1 MKQIIIQAGKVAFK
15 VSWLLIKVYVPLS
28 LFSSF
33 LRQVGFFDWLSPY
46 LSPVMQLMGLP
57 GKASITLVASFLGN
71 VYAGIATIPS
81 LNLSA
86 REITILGIIVGFSHN
101 LLVETGIL
109 VKLKFANYR
118 IAFFRI
124 VLGILAGIL
133 ANILLP
139 KHVNGAILNPFFQSS
154 STVDWYKVTMGMLT
168 TIIQILILVFVIQ
181 VAYETLKRW
190 VFVQKV
196 KPAFRALGRFFGIS
210 GGGVVP
216 WLSGFFFGI
225 VYGSGIMFQFVQ
237 NGLVRHKDASL
248 ITIFLVLAHAIIED
262 SLIFAIVGGSFWII
276 LIVRVSIAFS
286 ILKILSIGEIYLK
299 LSYIGAISK
308 KDFKDGSILGST

>member
-28 LFSSF
+28 LLSSL
-33 LRQVGFFDWLSPY
+33 LRQIGFFDWLSPY

-57 GKASITLVASFLGN
+57 GKASITLIASFLGN

-86 REITILGIIVGFSHN
+86 REITILGIVVGFSHN

-109 VKLKFANYR
+109 MKLKFANVR

-124 VLGILAGIL
+124 FLALFAGVL
-133 ANILLP
+133 ANLILP
-139 KHVNGAILNPFFQSS
+139 DNIYGVVLNPFFKSS
-154 STVDWYKVTMGMLT
+154 PQVDWYKVVMGMFT
-168 TIIQILILVFVIQ
+168 TIIQILILVFIIQ

-190 VFVQKV
+190 SFMHKV
-196 KPAFRALGRFFGIS
+196 KPAFHAFGRFFGIS

-216 WLSGFFFGI
+216 WLTGFFFGI

-237 NGLVRHKDASL
+237 NGLVKHKDASL
-248 ITIFLVLAHAIIED
+248 ITIFLVLAHAIVED
-262 SLIFAIVGGSFWII
+262 SLVFAIVGGSFWIVLLARI
-276 LIVRVSIAFS
+276 AIAFV
-286 ILKILSIGEIYLK
+286 ILKILSWGNFYLK
-299 LSYIGAISK
+299 LNYIGSISEK
-308 KDFKDGSILGST
+308 EFNKLT